1 MDIPSYVLGLTAG
14 EAKGEG
20 VIILEDG
27 DYIFTDEDN
36 DGNIVVTKGE

>member
-20 VIILEDG
+20 VVILEDG
-27 DYIFTDEDN
+27 DYIFTDEND